1 MAAMVSPHRLRLAAH
16 LLRHGGVIVHATEG
30 VWGLSAHAHDRQAV
44 QRILELKQRDIRRG
58 LIVVAA
64 DAKQL
69 APLVASGH
77 ETAWQK
83 ARSTWPAAITWLLPA
98 ADTAPYWLTGGQ
110 PTIALRQT
118 PHALTRALCRILGG
132 PIVST
137 SANISGRP
145 PVASSWRARASFGA
159 RIDLV
164 LGGQPDNPGRSSTI
178 CHAITGE
185 TIRV

>member
-1 MAAMVSPHRLRLAAH
+1 MPPQRLRLAAR
-16 LLRHGGVIVHATEG
+16 LLRRGGVVVHATEG
-30 VWGLSAHAHDRQAV
+30 VWGLSAHAYHWRAV

-64 DAKQL
+64 DASQL
-69 APLVASGH
+69 APLVAPGYD
-77 ETAWQK
+77 TAWQQ
-83 ARSTWPAAITWLLPA
+83 ARATWPAAITWLLPA
-98 ADTAPYWLTGGQ
+98 AATAPFWLTGGQ

-118 PHALTRALCRILGG
+118 PHALTRALCQTLGG

-137 SANISGRP
+137 SANVSGRP
-145 PVASSWRARASFGA
+145 PVASPWRARASFGT